1 MAFSSESR
9 EILVW
14 LTRASNSIKS
24 ATVCCIADIKKIM
37 QIWGSSSRG
46 ESTHQAKVRSGVE
59 VP

>member
-14 LTRASNSIKS
+14 LTRASNSIES
-24 ATVCCIADIKKIM
+24 ATVCYTADIKKIM
-37 QIWGSSSRG
+37 KIWGRISRG